1 MNILLIGN
9 GFDLAHK
16 LPTQYDDFLNFLIAC
31 RIMESGE
38 YTGPSDI
45 HHIKAT
51 NIRDEIGEYIVTRW
65 NASKCEIEDLKNQ
78 MAENVWIEYFLTV
91 KSNLKDKG
99 WIDFEREISK
109 VIQNIDGMN
118 SCYSI
123 RKREDYGIKIKP
135 MISTLS
141 HYGLIDKTN
150 YITKGSELTERLISD
165 LDRLIRCLEIYLCL
179 TLDLVH
185 PVIRLQTISNILS
198 DVGSIDGVLSF
209 NYTDTFEKYYEA
221 HNSKRPEYCFVHGRA
236 RIEND
241 LILDNMVLG
250 IDEYLDEQDR
260 NAKIEYVQFKK
271 YYQRIFKQ
279 TDYNYTKWLRKPEPK
294 RLFII
299 GHSLDITDKDVLR
312 EILTADNVETT
323 IYYHSKEANAKQI
336 KNLIKL
342 LGYDKLNEL
351 TRGRGGSSSITF
363 ATQLE

>member
-9 GFDLAHK
+9 GFDLAHD
-16 LPTQYDDFLNFLIAC
+16 LPTRYDDFLNFLSAC
-31 RIMESGE
+31 RIRESGV
-38 YTGPSDI
+38 TDS
-45 HHIKAT
+45 HKIKAT
-51 NIRDEIGEYIVTRW
+51 NIRDEIGEYILAQWNSNRW
-65 NASKCEIEDLKNQ
+65 ELGDLKTH
-78 MAENVWIEYFLTV
+78 MAENIWIDYFLKI
-91 KSNLKDKG
+91 KSRLKDKG
-99 WIDFEREISK
+99 WIDFEQEISK
-109 VIQNIDGMN
+109 AIQNIDKMESVVDKHDKWN
-118 SCYSI
+118 YVVNI
-123 RKREDYGIKIKP
+123 EP

-150 YITKGSELTERLISD
+150 YITKGPELTERLISD

-185 PVIRLQTISNILS
+185 PAIRLQTISNILS

-221 HNSKRPEYCFVHGRA
+221 QNSKRPEYCFVHGRA

-260 NAKIEYVQFKK
+260 NTKIEYIHFKK

-351 TRGRGGSSSITF
+351 TRGRGGLSSITF
-363 ATQLE
+363 AHQLS